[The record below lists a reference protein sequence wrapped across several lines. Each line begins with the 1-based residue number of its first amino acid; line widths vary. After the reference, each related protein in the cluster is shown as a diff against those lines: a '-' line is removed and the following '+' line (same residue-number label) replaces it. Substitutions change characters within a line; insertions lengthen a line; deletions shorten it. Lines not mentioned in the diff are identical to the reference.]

1 VIVAADSPDQ
11 PVKREA
17 SPHAGLGPSTGGFHG
32 REDDWRTQLFSR
44 RTFGMRFD
52 TEMMQRVLDVLLP
65 GVRENPPFDVV
76 HVVGTNGKGSTC
88 AMVDHALRA
97 LGHRGVGLYTSP
109 HLERVGERIRLD
121 GRALPDE
128 TIQTDVAELAHAEAE
143 AGVRL
148 SFYEVLTAIA
158 LHRFVEA
165 GCRYVV
171 LEAGIGGRLD
181 ATSVV
186 RPRVVGIAHIAFDHE
201 KYLGNTLAAIA
212 GEKAAVIRA
221 GVPVFSSLQ
230 EPEARAVIEAR
241 ASSVGARLEF
251 VEPLAR
257 APAGLVG
264 AHQRSNA
271 ALALALVRELDPS
284 ATPACLDGVRW
295 PGRLE
300 RVDVGGGGVLWLDV
314 AHNLDGID
322 ALSAALD
329 EQRIAVSTIVFGTM
343 ADKPAPAMAARLR
356 QHAPLWLVPPAR
368 TEAFDLDAY
377 AAPGERRFTGPDD
390 PDLLD
395 GIRERLRAGDAV
407 LICGSHYL
415 VGGLRARLR
424 DPGAEVDGPERSDPV
439 GRN

>member
-1 VIVAADSPDQ
+1 MTASLGADP
-11 PVKREA
+11 P
-17 SPHAGLGPSTGGFHG
+17 
-32 REDDWRTQLFSR
+32 DWRTELFSR
-44 RTFGMRFD
+44 RTMGVRFS
-52 TEMMQRVLDVLLP
+52 TEMMERVLDVLLP
-65 GVRENPPFDVV
+65 GVRERPPFDVV

-88 AMVDHALRA
+88 AMVDHGLRT
-97 LGHRGVGLYTSP
+97 LGHGPVGLYTSP
-109 HLERVGERIRLD
+109 HLERVGERIRVD
-121 GRALPDE
+121 GRALADE
-128 TIQTDVAELAHAEAE
+128 VIQHDVEALAHAEAK

-158 LHRFVEA
+158 LHHFVDA

-186 RPRVVGIAHIAFDHE
+186 KPRVVGIAHIAFDHE
-201 KYLGNTLAAIA
+201 KYLGNTLTAIA

-221 GVPVFSSLQ
+221 GVPVFSGPQ

-241 ASSVGARLEF
+241 ASSVKAPLSF

-257 APAGLVG
+257 APRGLPG

-271 ALALALVRELDPS
+271 ALALAIVHELDPN
-284 ATPACLDGVRW
+284 ATPACLDDVRW

-300 RVDVGGGGVLWLDV
+300 RIDVGGPGGELWIDV

-322 ALSAALD
+322 ALCAALD
-329 EQRIAVSTIVFGTM
+329 EQRLGLSTIVFGTM

-356 QHAPLWLVPPAR
+356 QRAPLWLVPPAR
-368 TEAFDLDAY
+368 HEAFDLDAY
-377 AAPGERRFTGPDD
+377 AAAGERRFTGPDD
-390 PDLLD
+390 PALLA
-395 GIRERLRAGDAV
+395 GILERLRAGESV

-439 GRN
+439 GRS